1 MKHKLHISL
10 LLVWVIAVLV
20 SACAVQPETPAVDVP
35 VQTETEAVVEE
46 EAAPAEDSA
55 ASTEEAAPTT
65 ESAAASE
72 VDVQALIED
81 KVAGNHDMARI
92 LNADKTREEWEV
104 TLDRMIGYGA
114 KITEEEKT
122 LIIDWLLSR

>member
-1 MKHKLHISL
+1 MKHKLHISIL
-10 LLVWVIAVLV
+10 LIWVIAVLV
-20 SACAVQPETPAVDVP
+20 TACAAQPETPAVDVP
-35 VQTETEAVVEE
+35 AQTETEAVMEE
-46 EAAPAEDSA
+46 EAAPAEES
-55 ASTEEAAPTT
+55 APTV

-72 VDVQALIED
+72 VDVQALIEE

-92 LNADKTREEWEV
+92 LNADKTREEWEE
-104 TLDRMIGYGA
+104 TIDRMIGYGA